1 MLGIKRL
8 WPEDYKLID
17 EKLSAARKAM
27 VDRER
32 RVNEAI
38 DEIECDLK
46 ILGAT
51 AVEDRLQ
58 EDVPETISAL
68 LAAGIKV
75 LLDEYL

>member
-1 MLGIKRL
+1 MLGIRRL

-17 EKLSAARKAM
+17 EKLSTARKAM
-27 VDRER
+27 VEREMK
-32 RVNEAI
+32 VKEVI
-38 DEIECDLK
+38 EEIECDLR
-46 ILGAT
+46 IVGAT

-75 LLDEYL
+75 